1 MRRWVGDDGGLL
13 WFNGNF
19 VYYEGDW
26 RITRS
31 WAGNSIRLNTYW
43 GWNWH
48 RESVH
53 ADPVSGQIYHLLNH
67 RGHALSSYQTFSFV
81 GCLNQWLGRTSRAR
95 LSQRFQIHWYRV
107 FIGDGEMVV
116 LDRQSRW
123 RIIRLGCSGTLPVR
137 ILASMSNFWM
147 AGCERGRQGG
157 ILESDGESYYI
168 IHAARYVYRR
178 AISGPAR
185 NQVKRLSGWLGDICS
200 LAVDYKR
207 NRWYYHREGGGRFHE
222 GIWSCPATFTT
233 SQSQVEDYVY
243 DLLPDNAGT
252 GMYALPMPRHV
263 WPVYLRWRP
272 TYRIANYNTMCPHGW
287 KQYQRNCYRYMGWSN
302 FRGAESRCNVF
313 QAHIFMPESDA
324 EYDWVDANV
333 VRVNSWHW
341 LGVIGSTSGG
351 WTEDPTNVNR
361 LDGKDPFQISSTLSA
376 RPSPWHRIDHRWRP
390 CYIFHSRNGYW
401 RYHWH
406 VQHCHE
412 GRYFICKMP
421 LRAQPTSWFH
431 LAQSGYTCGKTSYR
445 DLGSDLTISGCYT
458 ASRNDANCN
467 GQGFHYYPIR
477 LGKFGQ
483 CFCGTATDVRDDGT
497 CISKSVES
505 VQNNADYNHIY
516 MYKFFEYYLAG
527 NNYCLAAGGR
537 RAEGS
542 ESPAK
547 TLGTCQAACSS
558 DAYCHGFEFY
568 ANSKHEDSKCW
579 LFSGHK
585 REGHIIPVRAFTG
598 RRYKDAVCYI
608 KAPYLEDGCANDY
621 GIPGYKFSHLGY
633 WYMHIRTSAGDA
645 SLSACATQCDR
656 ARYACIGF
664 HLFEDGNA
672 RHCYLYK
679 QERAF
684 HWSVSDGRA
693 KAFVKCKQP
702 TYHANDQSVGWKH
715 FSDHC
720 KEKGQR
726 LCSYQEI
733 CPAGRGRE
741 PVGGRQAQTDA
752 WCPIVD
758 NKAANYV
765 RCGNVGTVCQKLTE
779 FGALARQRDRWPLAD
794 TRPDL
799 KDAFACCDA

>member
-1 MRRWVGDDGGLL
+1 MVGQQAPALGTAWGPSRRQEQDGD
-13 WFNGNF
+13 
-19 VYYEGDW
+19 
-26 RITRS
+26 
-31 WAGNSIRLNTYW
+31 
-43 GWNWH
+43 
-48 RESVH
+48 
-53 ADPVSGQIYHLLNH
+53 
-67 RGHALSSYQTFSFV
+67 
-81 GCLNQWLGRTSRAR
+81 
-95 LSQRFQIHWYRV
+95 
-107 FIGDGEMVV
+107 
-116 LDRQSRW
+116 
-123 RIIRLGCSGTLPVR
+123 
-137 ILASMSNFWM
+137 
-147 AGCERGRQGG
+147 
-157 ILESDGESYYI
+157 
-168 IHAARYVYRR
+168 
-178 AISGPAR
+178 
-185 NQVKRLSGWLGDICS
+185 
-200 LAVDYKR
+200 
-207 NRWYYHREGGGRFHE
+207 
-222 GIWSCPATFTT
+222 PATAVGI
-233 SQSQVEDYVY
+233 SS
-243 DLLPDNAGT
+243 
-252 GMYALPMPRHV
+252 
-263 WPVYLRWRP
+263 LRVVRSMW
-272 TYRIANYNTMCPHGW
+272 
-287 KQYQRNCYRYMGWSN
+287 
-302 FRGAESRCNVF
+302 
-313 QAHIFMPESDA
+313 PESDA

-333 VRVNSWHW
+333 VRVHSWHW
-341 LGVIGSTSGG
+341 LGVIGSTSGVSG
-351 WTEDPTNVNR
+351 ER
-361 LDGKDPFQISSTLSA
+361 LSVFAAFALCLNLIDPFQISSTLSA

-390 CYIFHSRNGYW
+390 CYIFHSRNSYW

-431 LAQSGYTCGKTSYR
+431 LAQSGYTCGKTNYR

-458 ASRNDANCN
+458 ASRNDGNCN

-516 MYKFFEYYLAG
+516 MYKFFEYYLAVAPERSSG
-527 NNYCLAAGGR
+527 MLVRCILKPGR
-537 RAEGS
+537 IGLGLSEIGSSWARGES
-542 ESPAK
+542 ESGVEGPDFRR
-547 TLGTCQAACSS
+547 G
-558 DAYCHGFEFY
+558 HGFEFY

-585 REGHIIPVRAFTG
+585 REGHIIPVRAYTG

-645 SLSACATQCDR
+645 SLSSCATQCDR

-720 KEKGQR
+720 EEKGQR
-726 LCSYQEI
+726 LCSYQD
-733 CPAGRGRE
+733 PAVNSRLAFAARLFFHTFVLRRCVQPDEAASLSEEDRRKLMLGVPSWTTKLQTTFDVGTLALSVRSSQSLARLRGRE
-741 PVGGRQAQTDA
+741 TDGL
-752 WCPIVD
+752 W
-758 NKAANYV
+758 
-765 RCGNVGTVCQKLTE
+765 RTHGLT
-779 FGALARQRDRWPLAD
+779 
-794 TRPDL
+794 
-799 KDAFACCDA
+799 